1 MPPLTLTKLRLNA
14 EQGDTDDQYNLG
26 FPYANGERG
35 DAGLR
40 ESGPTGLA
48 RQLNKETRALN

>member
-1 MPPLTLTKLRLNA
+1 VPPLTLTKLRLNA

-26 FPYANGERG
+26 FPYANGERVTL
-35 DAGLR
+35 DYAKA
-40 ESGPTGLA
+40 TYWFA